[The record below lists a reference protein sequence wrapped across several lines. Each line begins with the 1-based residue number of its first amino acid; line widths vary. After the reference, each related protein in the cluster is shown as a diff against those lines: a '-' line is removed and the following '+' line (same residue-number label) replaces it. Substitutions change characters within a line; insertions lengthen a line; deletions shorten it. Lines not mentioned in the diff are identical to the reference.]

1 MVGKISFITFS
12 NGVNL
17 GSMLGT
23 HFLRMNVKLM
33 TVSQKFKSCMNFQ
46 VCTIWLNCPFCLAIY
61 VVTLFTNES
70 GQDHVVQYLDK
81 KNNIHDFAFYF
92 LLSYFLIWKK
102 SFKNLAKVALKDI
115 KKLDKLQ
122 KPSSRQNSFF

>member
-1 MVGKISFITFS
+1 M
-12 NGVNL
+12 
-17 GSMLGT
+17 
-23 HFLRMNVKLM
+23 
-33 TVSQKFKSCMNFQ
+33 
-46 VCTIWLNCPFCLAIY
+46 
-61 VVTLFTNES
+61 TLFTNES

-115 KKLDKLQ
+115 KKPDKLQ
-122 KPSSRQNSFF
+122 KNPSSGQNIFKNS